1 MWGGAPSF
9 STVSTALLVATGVLL
24 MGHLAP
30 LASGKPTGPL
40 FRRLLER
47 EVAVNA
53 DGGMEAAAGGVPV
66 GEGGEGGVGV
76 NAGKHLH
83 LETFTF
89 AAGCFWGVQLAFE
102 RIPGVASSRVGYTGG
117 DTDKPDYRAVSQ
129 GTTGHAEA
137 VSIEYDPS
145 VVTYDELLDVLW
157 ERHDATTLN
166 RQGNDVGTQ
175 YRSAVYYHSAEQKAT
190 AEASRNRH
198 ASAVGKD
205 IVTQIVP
212 AGVFFD
218 AEDYHQHYLF
228 KGGQSREKG
237 DVSSIRCYG

>member
-24 MGHLAP
+24 LGPLAP

-53 DGGMEAAAGGVPV
+53 DGGMEAADA
-66 GEGGEGGVGV
+66 
-76 NAGKHLH
+76 AKHLH
-83 LETFTF
+83 LETLETFTF
-89 AAGCFWGVQLAFE
+89 AAGCFWGVQLAFD

-117 DTDKPDYRAVSQ
+117 DTDKPEYRAVSQ

-175 YRSAVYYHSAEQKAT
+175 YRSAVYYHSAEQKA
-190 AEASRNRH
+190 AAGASRKRH
-198 ASAVGKD
+198 AAAVGKD
-205 IVTQIVP
+205 IVTEIVP

>member
-24 MGHLAP
+24 LGPLAP

-53 DGGMEAAAGGVPV
+53 DGGMEAADA
-66 GEGGEGGVGV
+66 
-76 NAGKHLH
+76 AKHLH
-83 LETFTF
+83 LETLETFTF
-89 AAGCFWGVQLAFE
+89 AAGCFWGVQLAFD

-117 DTDKPDYRAVSQ
+117 DTDKPEYRAVSQ

-175 YRSAVYYHSAEQKAT
+175 YRSAVYYHSAEQKAA
-190 AEASRNRH
+190 AEASRQRH

-205 IVTQIVP
+205 IVTEIVP

>member
-9 STVSTALLVATGVLL
+9 STVSTALLVVTGVLL

-76 NAGKHLH
+76 NVGKHLH

-102 RIPGVASSRVGYTGG
+102 RIPGVASSVL
-117 DTDKPDYRAVSQ
+117 Q
-129 GTTGHAEA
+129 EGTRT
-137 VSIEYDPS
+137 
-145 VVTYDELLDVLW
+145 
-157 ERHDATTLN
+157 N
-166 RQGNDVGTQ
+166 RITARCLKARRGTPKR
-175 YRSAVYYHSAEQKAT
+175 YRSST
-190 AEASRNRH
+190 TPRS
-198 ASAVGKD
+198 
-205 IVTQIVP
+205 
-212 AGVFFD
+212 
-218 AEDYHQHYLF
+218 
-228 KGGQSREKG
+228 
-237 DVSSIRCYG
+237 

>member
-24 MGHLAP
+24 LGPLAP

-53 DGGMEAAAGGVPV
+53 DGGMEAADA
-66 GEGGEGGVGV
+66 
-76 NAGKHLH
+76 AKHLH
-83 LETFTF
+83 LETLETFTF
-89 AAGCFWGVQLAFE
+89 AAGCFWGVQLAFD

-117 DTDKPDYRAVSQ
+117 DTDKPEYRAVSQ

-175 YRSAVYYHSAEQKAT
+175 YRSAVYYHSAEQKA
-190 AEASRNRH
+190 AAGASRQRH
-198 ASAVGKD
+198 AAAVGKD
-205 IVTQIVP
+205 IVTEIVP

>member
-24 MGHLAP
+24 LGPLAP

-53 DGGMEAAAGGVPV
+53 DGGMEAADA
-66 GEGGEGGVGV
+66 
-76 NAGKHLH
+76 AKHLH

-89 AAGCFWGVQLAFE
+89 AAGCFWGVQLAFD

-117 DTDKPDYRAVSQ
+117 DTDKPEYRAVSQ

-175 YRSAVYYHSAEQKAT
+175 YRSAVYYHSAEQKAA
-190 AEASRNRH
+190 AEASRKRH
-198 ASAVGKD
+198 AAAVGKD
-205 IVTQIVP
+205 IVTEIVP

>member
-24 MGHLAP
+24 LGPLAP

-53 DGGMEAAAGGVPV
+53 DGGMEAADA
-66 GEGGEGGVGV
+66 
-76 NAGKHLH
+76 AKHLH
-83 LETFTF
+83 LETLETFTF
-89 AAGCFWGVQLAFE
+89 AAGCFWGVQLAFD

-117 DTDKPDYRAVSQ
+117 DTDKPEYRAVSQ

-175 YRSAVYYHSAEQKAT
+175 YRSAVYYHSAEQNAA
-190 AEASRNRH
+190 AEASRKRH
-198 ASAVGKD
+198 AAAVGKD
-205 IVTQIVP
+205 IVTEIVP